1 MKTIEDLLNYSN
13 LINKLNLE
21 SKSIH
26 YIIWF
31 EEEYIDDDFLDINC
45 PQFQSIL
52 INAEEKK
59 VKLIIKNFDKAI
71 KSQCGNN
78 NLDLDKN
85 NKDSYWDYS
94 FVRKSNEGSLRK
106 RFVLNKLI
114 PNDEKVFKE
123 LWLRDF
129 IKTITRIS
137 KNIKFITDIKSE
149 EPEKLLK
156 NNHTKIFKNDLGF
169 NIFLEMFNMYKSQ
182 KNLLAYFSFLFYAMK
197 KDFLVC
203 SQIEFVRFL
212 SSEKYDIHISKI
224 DNRQLEYD
232 MNNNKKSKLYNSIKY
247 QITQKHKKST
257 IYEQ

>member
-1 MKTIEDLLNYSN
+1 MKSIEELLNYSN

-31 EEEYIDDDFLDINC
+31 GEEYIEDGLLDINC

-78 NLDLDKN
+78 NLDLDRH
-85 NKDSYWDYS
+85 NKDTYWNYS

-106 RFVLNKLI
+106 RFAINKLI

-129 IKTITRIS
+129 IKIITEIS
-137 KNIKFITDIKSE
+137 KNIKSITEIKSKKQIITNHKDYHE
-149 EPEKLLK
+149 YSWFKIGVLFANGEMKKLLK
-156 NNHTKIFKNDLGF
+156 KYDRNASDIAESLGNTNLRPYISESIHGLNLNSNKNVFSSSDRMTKIIDHCKEN
-169 NIFLEMFNMYKSQ
+169 NITIE
-182 KNLLAYFSFLFYAMK
+182 
-197 KDFLVC
+197 KDFM
-203 SQIEFVRFL
+203 SRFP
-212 SSEKYDIHISKI
+212 SK
-224 DNRQLEYD
+224 
-232 MNNNKKSKLYNSIKY
+232 
-247 QITQKHKKST
+247 
-257 IYEQ
+257 